1 MDGDGQREK
10 TAWVGASDA
19 LIGFDA
25 NGDGLSSGREELVL
39 RDYVDGAQT
48 DLGGLAAFDS
58 NSNGLFDSIDDQW
71 ASFLVWQ
78 DANGDGVSTSE
89 ELQRLDD
96 LGIESISL
104 TSDGNHQV
112 LADGSV
118 IEHGEFVVTYTDG
131 TTGRGADVAFE
142 YRDDVHRQD
151 HTVDASGGA
160 LL

>member
-1 MDGDGQREK
+1 M
-10 TAWVGASDA
+10 
-19 LIGFDA
+19 
-25 NGDGLSSGREELVL
+25 
-39 RDYVDGAQT
+39 
-48 DLGGLAAFDS
+48 
-58 NSNGLFDSIDDQW
+58 
-71 ASFLVWQ
+71 
-78 DANGDGVSTSE
+78 STSE

-118 IEHGEFVVTYTDG
+118 IEHGQFVATYTDG

>member
-1 MDGDGQREK
+1 MPPDKDLPEANQ
-10 TAWVGASDA
+10 TASKM
-19 LIGFDA
+19 
-25 NGDGLSSGREELVL
+25 L
-39 RDYVDGAQT
+39 RR
-48 DLGGLAAFDS
+48 FS
-58 NSNGLFDSIDDQW
+58 
-71 ASFLVWQ
+71 
-78 DANGDGVSTSE
+78 
-89 ELQRLDD
+89 
-96 LGIESISL
+96 SL

-118 IEHGEFVVTYTDG
+118 IEHGQFVVTYTDG

>member
-1 MDGDGQREK
+1 M
-10 TAWVGASDA
+10 
-19 LIGFDA
+19 
-25 NGDGLSSGREELVL
+25 
-39 RDYVDGAQT
+39 
-48 DLGGLAAFDS
+48 
-58 NSNGLFDSIDDQW
+58 
-71 ASFLVWQ
+71 
-78 DANGDGVSTSE
+78 STSV

-118 IEHGEFVVTYTDG
+118 IEHGQFVVTYTDG

>member
-1 MDGDGQREK
+1 M
-10 TAWVGASDA
+10 
-19 LIGFDA
+19 
-25 NGDGLSSGREELVL
+25 
-39 RDYVDGAQT
+39 
-48 DLGGLAAFDS
+48 
-58 NSNGLFDSIDDQW
+58 
-71 ASFLVWQ
+71 
-78 DANGDGVSTSE
+78 STSE

-104 TSDGNHQV
+104 TRDGNHQV